1 MMVHSLGG
9 EMLGVVDWVQMIL
22 QVAMVTSM
30 ITTGGRDLGD
40 TTVLWQV
47 RARIP
52 IVHLRGTRHVIS
64 LLDIDIY
71 FLFETNI
78 SLTLH
83 QYRTCNMYKFLD
95 PQPLKRIWR
104 DHRAHTTPNQEY
116 GSTQLKLSCQNTLLF
131 TNALHQV
138 LGLL

>member
-1 MMVHSLGG
+1 MR
-9 EMLGVVDWVQMIL
+9 GVVDWVQMIL

-52 IVHLRGTRHVIS
+52 IVHLRDTRHVIS
-64 LLDIDIY
+64 LLDIDIN

-83 QYRTCNMYKFLD
+83 QYRTCNKYRFLD
-95 PQPLKRIWR
+95 QHL
-104 DHRAHTTPNQEY
+104 
-116 GSTQLKLSCQNTLLF
+116 
-131 TNALHQV
+131 
-138 LGLL
+138 